1 MQPTAHIA
9 LNAHLLSGEASYRS
23 AGIHGYLYN
32 TLAHLPDVAPEF
44 AYTVFIGA
52 GQLPERSE
60 WCIRRSRLPTHNPLV
75 RIVWEQAIAPFV
87 LARVRPDLLHGMAF
101 ALPLLW
107 QGLSVVTVFDLS
119 FIRYPQ
125 RLSVGRRLYLRTMT
139 RASVRRARRVI
150 TISESSKAEIATL
163 LGIPADKIDV
173 ALPGVSTDFRPLPAE
188 EVSAFREREGLPAR
202 LILYVGTLEPRK
214 NLETLVQA
222 YARLPQRGAVKLA
235 LVGAQGWGIKSLF
248 ALIERLNVAQD
259 IVLPGYVPRESL
271 PLWYNVAEIFAY
283 PSIYEGFGMPP
294 VEAMACGTPVVTSNT
309 TSLPEAVGSDGILL
323 PPTDV
328 EAWAEALA
336 RLLTDHAARAELAQR
351 GQERARRFRWELTAR
366 QTAEA
371 YRRALG
377 ISR

>member
-1 MQPTAHIA
+1 MQPKAHIA

-32 TLAHLPDVAPEF
+32 TLAHLPDAAPEF
-44 AYTVFIGA
+44 TYTVFVGA

-60 WCIRRSRLPTHNPLV
+60 WRICRSRLPTRNPLA
-75 RIVWEQAIAPFV
+75 RIVWEQAVAPFA
-87 LARVRPDLLHGMAF
+87 LARAYPDLLHGMGF

-107 QGLSVVTVFDLS
+107 RGPSIVTIFDLS
-119 FIRYPQ
+119 FMRYPQ
-125 RLSVGRRLYLRTMT
+125 RLKAGRRLYLRTMT
-139 RASVRRARRVI
+139 QASVRRARRVI
-150 TISESSKAEIATL
+150 TISESSKEEIATL

-173 ALPGVSTDFRPLPAE
+173 APPGVSADFRPLPAE

-235 LVGAQGWGIKSLF
+235 LVGAQGWGMKSLF
-248 ALIERLNVAQD
+248 ALIERLNLTQD
-259 IVLPGYVPRESL
+259 ILLPGYVPRESL
-271 PLWYNVAEIFAY
+271 PLWYNVAETFAY

-294 VEAMACGTPVVTSNT
+294 VEAMACGTPVVASNA
-309 TSLPEAVGSDGILL
+309 TSLPEAVGSDGILV

-328 EAWAEALA
+328 KAWAEALA
-336 RLLTDHAARAELAQR
+336 HLLTDRAARAELALR
-351 GQERARRFRWELTAR
+351 GQERARRFRWDLTAR
-366 QTAEA
+366 QTVEA